1 MDIFRQKQEAAAAEG
16 SIVWDIVVF
25 AFHQVSFV

>member
-1 MDIFRQKQEAAAAEG
+1 MDVKQEAAAAAEG
-16 SIVWDIVVF
+16 CIVWDIVVF